1 MSKLG
6 GLSECTLKN
15 EADHANPCHAA
26 LGEGSCHTITDCHT
40 RSGERDPER
49 ATRAVP
55 IQGGTNN
62 PLMVCLG
69 GLYIKK
75 KSQDPSSDAPPAR
88 CRWRSPGPPQA
99 GAGSGPLP
107 RPGRRTTKAESG
119 GERLRVPDR
128 LPACALYLGLF
139 APSTRPLPGGL
150 TGSSIPWL
158 PVPSPPRR
166 VHARGLPSP
175 RL

>member
-1 MSKLG
+1 M
-6 GLSECTLKN
+6 ECTLKTRRIMQTLVTLRWGRG
-15 EADHANPCHAA
+15 AA
-26 LGEGSCHTITDCHT
+26 IQSPT
-40 RSGERDPER
+40 
-49 ATRAVP
+49 ATHGAARGILSAATSTVP

-62 PLMVCLG
+62 PLLVCLG
-69 GLYIKK
+69 GYILKK
-75 KSQDPSSDAPPAR
+75 GQDPSSDAPPAR
-88 CRWRSPGPPQA
+88 CRWRSPGPPRA

-119 GERLRVPDR
+119 WERLRVPDR

-150 TGSSIPWL
+150 TESSIPWL

-175 RL
+175 RF

>member
-1 MSKLG
+1 MHI
-6 GLSECTLKN
+6 KN

-26 LGEGSCHTITDCHT
+26 LGEGTCHTITDCHT

-49 ATRAVP
+49 CHTHRPHPGRHKQPPSA
-55 IQGGTNN
+55 
-62 PLMVCLG
+62 LLG
-69 GLYIKK
+69 VLYIK

-88 CRWRSPGPPQA
+88 CRWRSPGPPRA

-119 GERLRVPDR
+119 WERLRVPDR

-158 PVPSPPRR
+158 RVPSPPRR
-166 VHARGLPSP
+166 VHARGLSSP
-175 RL
+175 WF